1 MSQRMD
7 HMQYMDGMEQID
19 SDIMDQVLRARK
31 SYDYNQYTA
40 VDVNRVL
47 KKDRINAEDFGI
59 LLSPAAQPFLETM
72 AQKAQK
78 LTREHFGNTV
88 CMFTPLYIANYCENE
103 CVYCGFNCK
112 NKIHRAKLTE
122 EEMEREM
129 KAIASTG
136 LKELLILTGESRSQ
150 SPVDY
155 IGTSV
160 KIARKYF
167 APIPICSH
175 GSMLMSFK
183 LNKIDSFS
191 YPIFLTITSIICII
205 SFILLTFIF

>member
-19 SDIMDQVLRARK
+19 SDIMDQVLRARE

-40 VDVNRVL
+40 MDVNRVL

-112 NKIHRAKLTE
+112 NKIHRA
-122 EEMEREM
+122 
-129 KAIASTG
+129 
-136 LKELLILTGESRSQ
+136 
-150 SPVDY
+150 
-155 IGTSV
+155 
-160 KIARKYF
+160 
-167 APIPICSH
+167 
-175 GSMLMSFK
+175 
-183 LNKIDSFS
+183 
-191 YPIFLTITSIICII
+191 
-205 SFILLTFIF
+205 